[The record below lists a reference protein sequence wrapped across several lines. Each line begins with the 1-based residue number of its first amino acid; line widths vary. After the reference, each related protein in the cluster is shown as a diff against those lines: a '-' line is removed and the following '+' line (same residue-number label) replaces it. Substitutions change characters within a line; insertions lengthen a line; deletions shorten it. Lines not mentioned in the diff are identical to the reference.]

1 MYLLLK
7 LTLVAACVTTV
18 QNEQV
23 SWKDMKHVRT
33 EKLQK
38 SQSSRSLKALSP
50 SRLKYFADLKINEN
64 HFKRALEPIL
74 TVRIPDTEG
83 IRKVRNFITD
93 EMSSYGW
100 TVELDTFKEN
110 TVIGPKEFTNII
122 ATLDP
127 EAPRRMVIA
136 CHYDSKI
143 EPKGFLGATDS
154 AVPCA
159 QMLNIAHTMKLDLDD
174 YKSDLTLQFI
184 FFDGEEAFKQWTDT
198 DSIYGARHLAS
209 KWHTEQFTHNRISGS
224 SLERIDIFVLLDLL
238 GTKDPRIISSQP
250 STDPWFR
257 KLIEIESGLVKAKS
271 IKGPRIFQTMA
282 TRYLGIEDDHIPFL
296 KKDVPILHLIP
307 VPFPQEWHTLADN
320 GDAID
325 YPTVEKLNKI
335 LRVFVAEYLE
345 IA

>member
-1 MYLLLK
+1 MLLFKMSFL
-7 LTLVAACVTTV
+7 
-18 QNEQV
+18 QN
-23 SWKDMKHVRT
+23 VRT
-33 EKLQK
+33 ANLKKTQTSK
-38 SQSSRSLKALSP
+38 NLKAISP
-50 SRLKYFADLKINEN
+50 SRLKYFADLKENQN
-64 HFKRALEPIL
+64 HFKRALDPIL
-74 TVRIPDTEG
+74 TVRIPDTNG

-100 TVELDTFKEN
+100 SVELDTFKEN
-110 TVIGPKEFTNII
+110 TVIGQKEFTNII

-127 EAPRRMVIA
+127 KAPRRMVIA

-159 QMLNIAHTMKLDLDD
+159 QMLNLAHTMKLDLDD
-174 YKSDLTLQFI
+174 HKSSKSDLTLQFI

-198 DSIYGARHLAS
+198 DSIYGARHLAD
-209 KWHTEQFTHNRISGS
+209 KWHREQFTHNRISGT
-224 SLERIDIFVLLDLL
+224 SLDRIDIFVLLDLL

-257 KLIEIESGLVKAKS
+257 KLVQIEHGLIKHKS
-271 IKGPRIFQTMA
+271 IQGPAIFQSMA
-282 TRYLGIEDDHIPFL
+282 ARYLGIEDDHIPFL
-296 KKDVPILHLIP
+296 RKDVPILHLIP
-307 VPFPQEWHTLADN
+307 VPFPQEWHTMADN